1 MSEARHGKQTII
13 NGIHGFVAY
22 SYADGYERSSAS
34 GFESKDLYKVAFQ
47 EDDESYWILQSVSPI
62 EWVPLAGQFVITG
75 DLDMDGYS
83 IINVDLINGVDIED
97 HGERH
102 NPDGADPLTIGT
114 PTDVGDANANGS
126 ADSYVR
132 SDHVHKLG
140 GSVGGDLS
148 GTLPNPTVTDLTISS
163 EEQGSILYYNGANW
177 VELPPGDDGYVL
189 ETQGTGANPNW
200 VSVSAAGGGEDN
212 VGANVGGGVGEVY
225 RDKTGI
231 TLNFKTFNV
240 EGDLGITNGLDVIT
254 LDGYD
259 LLPLDGGRTMT
270 GDLNMGGNNITV
282 VGLVDGVD
290 VSDHSA
296 RHQPDAVDALATA
309 SAVSVGATN
318 SEGND
323 GYFAR
328 SDHTHAVTDLS
339 IASQEQGSILYFNGS
354 NWVELPPGDDG
365 YVLQTQ
371 GTGAN
376 PQWVPAPTT
385 DLPDYNYA
393 ESEFES
399 TTNSTFFQQ
408 KLRLTATVTGGTYQV
423 EWAFTWRRSSTTG
436 DCAFRVQLDNTT
448 DLWNIQI
455 EPTDASSNQRN
466 PAASFKEVELSSGS
480 HFVDID
486 FRDISGGGGV
496 TVGISQV
503 RLKLYRVSD

>member
-22 SYADGYERSSAS
+22 SYVDGYERSAAS

-177 VELPPGDDGYVL
+177 VQLPPGDDGYVL

-212 VGANVGGGVGEVY
+212 VGSNVGGGVGEVY

-240 EGDLGITNGLDVIT
+240 EGDLGITNGSDVIT

-270 GDLNMGGNNITV
+270 GDLNMGGNDITV

-376 PQWVPAPTT
+376 PQWVPFSVEVSEYF
-385 DLPDYNYA
+385 YN
-393 ESEFES
+393 ESEAES
-399 TTNSTFFQQ
+399 TTNSSIFQQ
-408 KLRLTATVTGGTYQV
+408 KVRLSATVTGGTYQL
-423 EWAFTWRRSSTTG
+423 EWCFTWRHASGNTDASFQVEQDDAT
-436 DCAFRVQLDNTT
+436 QLWYA
-448 DLWNIQI
+448 LI
-455 EPTDASSNQRN
+455 EPKDTSSNQRI
-466 PAASFKEVELSSGS
+466 PAAGFKELDLAPGS
-480 HFVDID
+480 YTFDLD
-486 FRDISGGGGV
+486 FRSVIAF
-496 TVGISQV
+496 TTTGISQA
-503 RLKLYRVSD
+503 RIKLYRVGD